1 MLMETA
7 LEFCYVNCLGKVKRA
22 QMKTIKI
29 QQARVGMYVVA
40 VSRQQGQVA
49 VKSEGWI
56 RSEQMLAQLKQKGVL
71 ELQID
76 PDRQL
81 ADATPVKV
89 TPMAETATPTH
100 PGRPKVKLNQEL
112 GKAKHLYQQARDLQ
126 RKAFADIATGK
137 SIDAEPF
144 RQCAEGF
151 IESVFRNQDALLCM
165 SRIRDKDA
173 YLLEHSVNVSILMTV
188 LAKHLQLDPEVIEQ
202 LATGAL
208 LHDIG
213 KIKVPDHIL
222 HKPGKLTEAEF
233 QLMREHVVYSR
244 EILQQVPGLSS
255 ISLDVAAAHHERL
268 DGRGYPLGLSGEQIS
283 LYARMIAIVD
293 TYDAITAKRVYKEG
307 QTCLA
312 ALKILRK
319 DSGSHFDAELVHRFI
334 SAVGIY
340 PPGTLV
346 RLTSQKIGLV
356 TETNWDEAN
365 KPKLK
370 IFYHAKFRRYLALQ
384 ELDLA
389 SSKSD
394 DAIEVIVKP
403 EDYGIDLVKFF
414 HQVLVVS

>member
-1 MLMETA
+1 
-7 LEFCYVNCLGKVKRA
+7 
-22 QMKTIKI
+22 MKTINI
-29 QQARVGMYVVA
+29 QDAAVGMYVLA
-40 VSRQQGQVA
+40 VSRQQGNVA

-81 ADATPVKV
+81 ADPNIAATTAAEVAPAPV
-89 TPMAETATPTH
+89 H
-100 PGRPKVKLNQEL
+100 PGRPKVKLTQEL

-188 LAKHLQLDPEVIEQ
+188 LAKHLQLPADVIEQ

-213 KIKVPDHIL
+213 KIKVPDAIL

-233 QLMREHVVYSR
+233 QLMRDHVVFSR
-244 EILQQVPGLSS
+244 EILQQVPGLSP

-307 QTCLA
+307 MTCLA

-319 DSGSHFDAELVHRFI
+319 DSGSHFDTELVNRFI

-346 RLTSQKIGLV
+346 RLNSQKIGLV
-356 TETNWDEAN
+356 TETNWDDAT

-370 IFYHAKFRRYLALQ
+370 TFYHAKFQRYLELQ

-389 SSKSD
+389 SNKVE
-394 DAIEVIVKP
+394 DAIEAIVKP
-403 EDYGIDLVKFF
+403 EDYGIDLLKFF
-414 HQVLVVS
+414 HQVLVAA

>member
-1 MLMETA
+1 
-7 LEFCYVNCLGKVKRA
+7 
-22 QMKTIKI
+22 MKTINI
-29 QQARVGMYVVA
+29 QDAAVGMYVLA
-40 VSRQQGQVA
+40 VSRQQGNVA

-71 ELQID
+71 ELHID

-81 ADATPVKV
+81 EDASTAAAPVA
-89 TPMAETATPTH
+89 TTPTEIAVEPVH
-100 PGRPKVKLNQEL
+100 PGRPKVKLTQEL
-112 GKAKHLYQQARDLQ
+112 NKAKHLYQQARDLQ

-188 LAKHLQLDPEVIEQ
+188 LAKHLQLPATVIEQ

-213 KIKVPDHIL
+213 KIKVPDAIL

-233 QLMREHVVYSR
+233 QLMRDHVVFSR
-244 EILQQVPGLSS
+244 EILQQVPGLSP

-307 QTCLA
+307 MTCLA

-319 DSGSHFDAELVHRFI
+319 DSGSHFDTELVNRFI

-346 RLTSQKIGLV
+346 RLNSQKIGLV
-356 TETNWDEAN
+356 TETNWDDAT

-370 IFYHAKFRRYLALQ
+370 TFYHAKFQRYLELQ

-389 SSKSD
+389 SSKVED
-394 DAIEVIVKP
+394 GIEAIVKP

-414 HQVLVVS
+414 HQVLVA

>member
-1 MLMETA
+1 L
-7 LEFCYVNCLGKVKRA
+7 
-22 QMKTIKI
+22 KTIKI
-29 QQARVGMYVVA
+29 QDAIVGMYVVA
-40 VSRQQGQVA
+40 VTKQQGNVQMT
-49 VKSEGWI
+49 SEGWI
-56 RSEQMLAQLKQKGVL
+56 RTEAVLQQLKAKGVL

-76 PDRQL
+76 PSKQL
-81 ADATPVKV
+81 PTAEESQAAEPVSAV
-89 TPMAETATPTH
+89 PAAVTH
-100 PGRPKVKLNQEL
+100 PGQPKVKLGPEL
-112 GKAKHLYQQARDLQ
+112 NKAKHLYKEARDLQ
-126 RKAFADIATGK
+126 RKAFDDIASGK
-137 SIDAEPF
+137 TIDAEPF

-188 LAKHLQLDPEVIEQ
+188 FAKHLQLAPEVIEQ

-213 KIKVPDHIL
+213 KIKVPDQIL
-222 HKPGKLTEAEF
+222 HKPGKLSDDEF
-233 QLMREHVVYSR
+233 VVMREHVVFSR
-244 EILQQVPGLSS
+244 EILKQTAGISA

-268 DGRGYPLGLSGEQIS
+268 DGRGYPLGLTAPDIS

-307 QTCLA
+307 QTCLN

-319 DSGSHFDAELVHRFI
+319 DSGTMFDAELVGRFI
-334 SAVGIY
+334 GAVGIY

-346 RLTSQKIGLV
+346 RLKSQKVGLV
-356 TETNWDEAN
+356 TETNWDDAT

-370 IFYHAKFRRYLALQ
+370 TFYHAKFARYIEVQ

-389 SSKSD
+389 SNKID
-394 DAIEVIVKP
+394 DAIEAVVKP
-403 EDYGIDLVKFF
+403 EDYGIDLPKFF
-414 HQVLVVS
+414 NSVLAS

>member
-1 MLMETA
+1 
-7 LEFCYVNCLGKVKRA
+7 
-22 QMKTIKI
+22 
-29 QQARVGMYVVA
+29 MYVLA
-40 VSRQQGQVA
+40 VSRQQGNVA

-81 ADATPVKV
+81 ATTAPVAT
-89 TPMAETATPTH
+89 TPTEVAAEPVH
-100 PGRPKVKLNQEL
+100 PGRPKVKLTQEL

-126 RKAFADIATGK
+126 RKAFAEIATGK

-188 LAKHLQLDPEVIEQ
+188 LAKHLQLPAEVIEQ

-213 KIKVPDHIL
+213 KIKVPDAIL

-233 QLMREHVVYSR
+233 QLMRDHVVYSR
-244 EILQQVPGLSS
+244 EILQQVPGLSP

-307 QTCLA
+307 MTCLA

-319 DSGSHFDAELVHRFI
+319 DSGSHFDTELVNRFI

-346 RLTSQKIGLV
+346 RLNSQKIGLV
-356 TETNWDEAN
+356 TETNWDDAT

-370 IFYHAKFRRYLALQ
+370 TFYHAKFQRYLELQ

-389 SSKSD
+389 SSKVED
-394 DAIEVIVKP
+394 GIEAIVKP

-414 HQVLVVS
+414 HQVLVA

>member
-1 MLMETA
+1 
-7 LEFCYVNCLGKVKRA
+7 
-22 QMKTIKI
+22 MKTINI
-29 QQARVGMYVVA
+29 QDAAVGMYVLA
-40 VSRQQGQVA
+40 VSRQQGNVA

-81 ADATPVKV
+81 ADPTVV
-89 TPMAETATPTH
+89 TTTPTEAAIEPVH
-100 PGRPKVKLNQEL
+100 PGRPKVKLTQEL
-112 GKAKHLYQQARDLQ
+112 SKAKHLYQQARDLQ

-188 LAKHLQLDPEVIEQ
+188 LAKHLQLPADVIEQ

-213 KIKVPDHIL
+213 KIKVPDAIL

-233 QLMREHVVYSR
+233 QLMRDHVVYSR
-244 EILQQVPGLSS
+244 EILQQVPGLSP

-307 QTCLA
+307 MTCLA

-319 DSGSHFDAELVHRFI
+319 DSGSHFDTELVNRFI

-346 RLTSQKIGLV
+346 RLNSQKIGLV
-356 TETNWDEAN
+356 TETNWDDAT

-370 IFYHAKFRRYLALQ
+370 TFYHAKFQRYLELQ

-389 SSKSD
+389 SSKVE
-394 DAIEVIVKP
+394 DAIEAIVKP

-414 HQVLVVS
+414 HQVLVA